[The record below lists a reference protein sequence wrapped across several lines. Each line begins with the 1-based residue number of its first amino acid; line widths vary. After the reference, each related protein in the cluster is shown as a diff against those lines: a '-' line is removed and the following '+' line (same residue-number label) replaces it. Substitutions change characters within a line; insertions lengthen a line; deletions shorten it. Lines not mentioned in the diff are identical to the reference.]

1 MNISLISLILLTT
14 IYTLQCQIN
23 LIYKDQTMSV
33 LSNIIN
39 TYIAPSKVFE
49 AVKDYNLKKA
59 IVPLVILAVL
69 GVISF
74 WAIQDLVTEV
84 QYDVAIERIENSS
97 RIGDDQKEEIIANME
112 ERMGGAQITSWIMS
126 ALGGPITVFFIGLI
140 ALLVGNTIM
149 GGSAKYGQLLNVTA
163 WAYMINILE
172 SIIKIPLMLNKWTL
186 EVYTGLGVFGIG
198 EKGSF
203 INSIFNAID
212 IFAIWRIII
221 IAIGMGIIYNKKT
234 RPYAIAMLIAWFVLR
249 LIGAGF
255 SSFFGGLTG

>member
-1 MNISLISLILLTT
+1 
-14 IYTLQCQIN
+14 
-23 LIYKDQTMSV
+23 MSV

-49 AVKDYNLKKA
+49 AVKDFNLKKA

-74 WAIQDLVTEV
+74 WAIQDLATEV
-84 QYDVAIERIENSS
+84 GYDSALERIENSS
-97 RIGDDQKEEIIANME
+97 RIPDDQKEEIIAKMD
-112 ERMGGAQITSWIMS
+112 ERMDGPQITGWVAS
-126 ALGGPITVFFIGLI
+126 ALGGPVTVFFMALI

-172 SIIKIPLMLNKWTL
+172 SIIKIPLMLSKWSL
-186 EVYTGLGVFGIG
+186 EVFTGLGVFGIG

-203 INSIFNAID
+203 INSTFNAID
-212 IFAIWRIII
+212 IFAIWRIVLM
-221 IAIGMGIIYNKKT
+221 AIGMGIIYNKKT
-234 RPYAIAMLIAWFVLR
+234 RPYAIAMLVAWFVLK

-255 SSFFGGLTG
+255 SSFFGGIAG

>member
-1 MNISLISLILLTT
+1 
-14 IYTLQCQIN
+14 
-23 LIYKDQTMSV
+23 MSV
-33 LSNIIN
+33 ISNIIN
-39 TYIAPSKVFE
+39 IFIAPSKVFE
-49 AVKDYNLKKA
+49 AVKDFNLKKA
-59 IVPLVILAVL
+59 LVPLLILAVL
-69 GVISF
+69 GVLSF
-74 WAIQDLVTEV
+74 WAIQDLATEV
-84 QYDVAIERIENSS
+84 GYDTTLERIENSS
-97 RIGDDQKEEIIANME
+97 RIPDDQKEEIITQME
-112 ERMGGAQITSWIMS
+112 ERMEGPQITGWVAS
-126 ALGGPITVFFIGLI
+126 ALGGPVTVFFMALI
-140 ALLVGNTIM
+140 ALLVGNAIM

-172 SIIKIPLMLNKWTL
+172 NVVKIPLMLSKWSL

-212 IFAIWRIII
+212 IFAIWRIVL